1 MAAKETKEPTAKE
14 TVMAA
19 YVTDNYFSKG
29 HWWTKIWQTLM
40 AIVFWVCV
48 AIPVYWTISSTLLI
62 NNHRFIHAWRYEEG
76 RTLFYFFDRFFII
89 AFIIL
94 AVIVIISTIHNNH
107 RVKQHVE
114 KTVQYDEAQ
123 LLARKQHLEAFYT
136 ARFGNKDFREN
147 VRSYHV
153 KPEQNLEVNEIHK
166 LYKEEEK

>member
-1 MAAKETKEPTAKE
+1 MAEKEAKEPLDKAA
-14 TVMAA
+14 VMTT
-19 YVTDNYFSKG
+19 YVTDKYFSKG
-29 HWWTKIWQTLM
+29 HWWTKICQTLM
-40 AIVFWVCV
+40 AIIFWICV

-62 NNHRFIHAWRYEEG
+62 NNQHFIHAWRYEEG

-114 KTVQYDEAQ
+114 KDIQYDEPQ
-123 LLARKQHLEAFYT
+123 LLARKAHLEAFYT
-136 ARFGNKDFREN
+136 ARFGNKAFREN

-166 LYKEEEK
+166 LYREEEK

>member
-1 MAAKETKEPTAKE
+1 MSEKETKQPLDKNDI
-14 TVMAA
+14 MKQ
-19 YVTDNYFSKG
+19 YVIDNYFDKG
-29 HWWTKIWQTLM
+29 HLWTKVWQTVM
-40 AIVFWVCV
+40 AIVFWICV

-62 NNHRFIHAWRYEEG
+62 NNQRFLHAWRYEEG

-114 KTVQYDEAQ
+114 KAIQYDEPKM
-123 LLARKQHLEAFYT
+123 LARKQHLEAFYT
-136 ARFGNKDFREN
+136 ARFGNKEFREN

-153 KPEQNLEVNEIHK
+153 KPEQNLAVNEIHD